1 MSPAIF
7 SLILTII
14 PYSMGMADTEFPATD
29 RPTDLRHD
37 DETDAGAQV
46 DASALALAA
55 VFGAV
60 SFPPDMPDHIK
71 EVVLRRADEARELAG
86 STVIDSKIDPRQRD
100 PDEERDAA
108 LDQWSQMIAQQQR
121 EAANEAAW
129 LASAHTYAGQTLS
142 GEEWKRMHDWFG
154 NADNVAEWEDAMMA
168 DTGQSRAEVRHTSGK
183 MKRFYD
189 LMDKDA
195 KGALTGDERTEFE
208 RLNNDRE
215 VRRGVSIQQDT
226 LRLQQSRA
234 AGMSVANE
242 NNLDAVLQQR
252 AASFASTFADEPP
265 ASKGTPLP
273 ELTAVYCEAANG
285 KPMPLSPE
293 TPASPGLPRAQTVQV
308 SPDNMFG

>member
-1 MSPAIF
+1 
-7 SLILTII
+7 
-14 PYSMGMADTEFPATD
+14 MGMAGSDFSATD
-29 RPTDLRHD
+29 RPIDLRHD

-55 VFGAV
+55 VFGPV

-71 EVVLRRADEARELAG
+71 DAVLRRADEAREVAG
-86 STVIDSKIDPRQRD
+86 TAVIDGRSDPRKRD
-100 PDEERDAA
+100 SDEERDAA

-129 LASAHTYAGQTLS
+129 LASSHTYAGQTLS
-142 GEEWKRMHDWFG
+142 GEEWKRMREWFG
-154 NADNVAEWEDAMMA
+154 NVENVAEWEDAMMA
-168 DTGQSRAEVRHTSGK
+168 ETGQSREEVRHTGGK

-195 KGALTGDERTEFE
+195 KGTLTGDERTEFE

-215 VRRGVSIQQDT
+215 VRRGVSVQQDT

-242 NNLDAVLQQR
+242 KNLDASIPQS
-252 AASFASTFADEPP
+252 ASSFASTFADD
-265 ASKGTPLP
+265 ATPVTTNNLP
-273 ELTAVYCEAANG
+273 DLTSIYREAANG
-285 KPMPLSPE
+285 KPMTLPSEPS
-293 TPASPGLPRAQTVQV
+293 ASPVLPQTQTVQV
-308 SPDNMFG
+308 NPGNMFG